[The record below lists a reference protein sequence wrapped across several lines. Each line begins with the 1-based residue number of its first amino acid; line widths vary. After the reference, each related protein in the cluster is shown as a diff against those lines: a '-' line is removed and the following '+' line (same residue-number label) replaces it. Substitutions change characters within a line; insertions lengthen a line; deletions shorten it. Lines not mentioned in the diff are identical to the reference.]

1 MAIRVLLADDENLIL
16 GALSALLA
24 LENDIEVVAE
34 ADNGT
39 AALELAG
46 TRSPDVCVLD
56 LHMPGKDGISV
67 ARDLQSAVPAT
78 RCVVLTS
85 HAAPGYLKSAL
96 EAGARG
102 FVPKTTSAQ
111 RLADIIRDVHRGSQ
125 YVDPDMAADAL
136 SSGDSPLTR
145 READILTLAA
155 DGAPIGEIAQRAAL
169 RPGTVRNYLSD
180 IMGKL
185 EVANRHEAV
194 HAARR
199 YGWI

>member
-1 MAIRVLLADDENLIL
+1 MTIRVLLADDENLIL

-24 LENDIEVVAE
+24 LEDDIEVVAE

-39 AALELAG
+39 KAVDLAG
-46 TRSPDVCVLD
+46 RCNPDVCVLD
-56 LHMPGKDGISV
+56 LNMPGKDGITV
-67 ARDLQSAVPAT
+67 TRDLQRAMPGT
-78 RCVVLTS
+78 RCMLITS
-85 HAAPGYLKSAL
+85 HAAPGYLKQAL
-96 EAGARG
+96 KAGARG

-111 RLADIIRDVHRGSQ
+111 QLAVIIRDIHLGAQ

-136 SSGDSPLTR
+136 SAGESPLTR
-145 READILTLAA
+145 REVDILTLAA

-185 EVANRHEAV
+185 GVANRHEAV

-199 YGWI
+199 FGWI